1 MSQKKAAE
9 NIDLFESWIARQT
22 NADFKN
28 LVRRGQLNRQ
38 EVASQVGFAKSVLR
52 QNPAVKARLER
63 LEDDLR
69 RIGILPEKTEQRVQQ
84 EKENKP
90 KKYDVEASQRS
101 YDKRRLQELEAQNL
115 ELKAKLKRY
124 EELSEVLTEMGIEL

>member
-9 NIDLFESWIARQT
+9 NIDLFEGWIAGQT

-38 EVASQVGFAKSVLR
+38 EVAQQVGFSKSVLQ
-52 QNPAVKARLER
+52 QNPAVKVRLEK
-63 LEDDLR
+63 LENDLR
-69 RIGILPEKTEQRVQQ
+69 SIGILPEKKVQRVQE
-84 EKENKP
+84 EKEDKL
-90 KKYDVEASQRS
+90 KQYDVEASQRS
-101 YDKRRLQELEAQNL
+101 YDKRRLQELEAQCL
-115 ELKAKLKRY
+115 ELKVKLKRY

>member
-9 NIDLFESWIARQT
+9 NIDLFEGWIGRQT

-38 EVASQVGFAKSVLR
+38 EVANAVGFSKSVLR
-52 QNPAVKARLER
+52 QNPAVKARLAQ

-69 RIGILPEKTEQRVQQ
+69 PIGILPEKTEQRVQQ

-90 KKYDVEASQRS
+90 KKYDGEASRRS

-115 ELKAKLKRY
+115 ELKVKLKRY
-124 EELSEVLTEMGIEL
+124 EELSEVLTEMGIEF

>member
-9 NIDLFESWIARQT
+9 NIDLFEGWIARQT

-38 EVASQVGFAKSVLR
+38 EVAQQVGFAKSVLR

-69 RIGILPEKTEQRVQQ
+69 PIGILPEKEQRFQE

-90 KKYDVEASQRS
+90 KKYDVEAGQRS
-101 YDKRRLQELEAQNL
+101 NDKRRLQELEAQCL

-124 EELSEVLTEMGIEL
+124 EELSEVLTGVGIGL

>member
-22 NADFKN
+22 NTDFKN
-28 LVRRGQLNRQ
+28 IVRRGQLNRQ
-38 EVASQVGFAKSVLR
+38 EIAYGVGFSKSVLR
-52 QNPAVKARLER
+52 QNPAVKSRLARLED
-63 LEDDLR
+63 ELR
-69 RIGILPEKTEQRVQQ
+69 QKGTLPPKTEQLIQE
-84 EKENKP
+84 EKENKL
-90 KKYDVEASQRS
+90 KKYDAEASRRS
-101 YDKRRLQELEAQNL
+101 FDKRRLQELEAQNL